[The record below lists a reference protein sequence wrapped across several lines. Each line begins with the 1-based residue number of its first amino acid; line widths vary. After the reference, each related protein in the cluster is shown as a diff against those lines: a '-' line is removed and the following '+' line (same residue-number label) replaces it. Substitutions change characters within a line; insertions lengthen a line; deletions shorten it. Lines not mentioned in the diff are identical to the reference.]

1 MDIKNKERES
11 AMNKK
16 FIIVISVLLSLCL
29 LTGCG
34 NIQIMAV
41 KEKKEIVEVTD
52 KNLEQESY
60 YIKNGTRFAKVYM
73 PSGNV
78 KGTTNKVST
87 GRVLYFTDDEQMVP
101 VHYRGELIAYSSKT
115 ADFNNVTLERFRDMQ
130 YSIGLYGGYI
140 GDDGYYHIKISDKNI
155 VPGSYAESI
164 FNRVISSEVRI
175 VSIGGDPIGELVD
188 PGSGIIM
195 GLSKDKYYT
204 VEFYAGTYYYK
215 ENFLADTHF
224 LRAFEVYNFGISYI
238 SDTTHGYM
246 CFNTP
251 DNLKSGWYAINGAG
265 LFLYYDFTK
274 EDAVA
279 LSEEDLNEGYYSSNE
294 EMVATYSKQYKVHVP
309 KTTKDM
315 KIAVTYG
322 DTGLSEGDFSAS
334 VFAPDGTEYEMI
346 LDTACREISL
356 SLAYAVAGD
365 WNIYI
370 YPQTLPIENVS
381 ISNIPYGAE
390 IEETVCEEVEFV
402 LEEDAQYQRFYA
414 DVSGEGKVYGSVI
427 GPDGITYSLSLQ
439 SVKDKS
445 GNSRRYLIYDLPY
458 AYAGQYKVKI
468 YHYLSDSVIS
478 NIQMSSYNDS
488 STEIIIIE

>member
-1 MDIKNKERES
+1 
-11 AMNKK
+11 MNKR
-16 FIIVISVLLSLCL
+16 FIIVVSVILSLCL
-29 LTGCG
+29 LAGCG

-41 KEKKEIVEVTD
+41 KERKEIVEVTD
-52 KNLEQESY
+52 KNLEQEIY
-60 YIKNGTRFAKVYM
+60 YIKNGTRFVKVYM

-78 KGTTNKVST
+78 NGTTNRVSS

-101 VHYRGELIAYSSKT
+101 VHYKGELIAYSSKT
-115 ADFNNVTLERFRDMQ
+115 ADFNSVTLERFKDMQ
-130 YSIGLYGGYI
+130 YSIGIYGGYI
-140 GDDGYYHIKISDKNI
+140 GDDGYYHIKVSDKNI

-175 VSIGGDPIGELVD
+175 VSIGGESIMELVD
-188 PGSGIIM
+188 PGSGIIT
-195 GLSKDKYYT
+195 GLAKDKYYT
-204 VEFYAGTYYYK
+204 VEFFAGTYYYK

-238 SDTTHGYM
+238 NDTTHGYM

-251 DNLKSGWYAINGAG
+251 DNLKSGWYVINGAG
-265 LFLYYDFTK
+265 LFLYYDHTK

-279 LSEEDLNEGYYSSNE
+279 LSGEELNEGYYSSTE
-294 EMVATYSKQYKVHVP
+294 EMVANYSRQYKVYVP

-315 KIAVTYG
+315 KITVSYG
-322 DTGLSEGDFSAS
+322 NTGLSEGDFAAT
-334 VFAPDGTEYEMI
+334 VFAPDGTGYEMT
-346 LDTACREISL
+346 LDTASREMNL
-356 SLAYAVAGD
+356 SLAYATAGD
-365 WNIYI
+365 WNIYV
-370 YPQTLPIENVS
+370 YPQTLPIEGVS
-381 ISNIPYGAE
+381 ISNE
-390 IEETVCEEVEFV
+390 SVIEETVCEEAAFI

-414 DVSGEGKVYGSVI
+414 DVSGDGKVYGSVI

-445 GNSRRYLIYDLPY
+445 GNNKRYLIYDLPY